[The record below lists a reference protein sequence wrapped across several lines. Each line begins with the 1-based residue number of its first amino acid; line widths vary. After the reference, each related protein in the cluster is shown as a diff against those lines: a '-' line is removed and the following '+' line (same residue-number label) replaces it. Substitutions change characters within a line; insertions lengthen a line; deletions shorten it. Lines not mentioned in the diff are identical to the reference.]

1 MHPSVIPELDLRSSR
16 IGELVNADLYLDVAD
31 RLFGAI
37 ERGEYD
43 TVDGMWADDVTVW
56 HTGDSQDNDRIRAL
70 KVIRWFLD
78 NTTRRSYEILDRQYF
93 DGGFV
98 QQHVLRAGR
107 SDDVSI
113 EMRVCIVIKVDTE
126 GRITRVDEYFD
137 PADMAPLLRSTT

>member
-1 MHPSVIPELDLRSSR
+1 M
-16 IGELVNADLYLDVAD
+16 NADLYLDVAN

-56 HTGDSQDNDRIRAL
+56 HTGDSQDNDRVRAL